1 MIDSSAVPLQHGQPA
16 ESLLTLSRY
25 LELALDDGACVVLV
39 RRGADICSVYIGDPT
54 GEEDDLTGHGTIT
67 VALAN
72 EILELTSSGANQMT
86 IGDVAYRFVRSFTH
100 IAERGA
106 TVFTPA

>member
-39 RRGADICSVYIGDPT
+39 RRGADICSVYI
-54 GEEDDLTGHGTIT
+54 
-67 VALAN
+67 
-72 EILELTSSGANQMT
+72 LELTSSGANQMT